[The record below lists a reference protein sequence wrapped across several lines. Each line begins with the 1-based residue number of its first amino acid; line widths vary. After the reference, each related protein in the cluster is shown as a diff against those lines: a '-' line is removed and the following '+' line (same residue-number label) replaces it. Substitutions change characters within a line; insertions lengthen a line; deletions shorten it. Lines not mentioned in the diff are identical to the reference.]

1 MSNLF
6 KPSWW
11 ISMFMSTFM
20 TMFFIY
26 LIKKMTTA
34 VEIPVVS
41 NVVKEV

>member
-1 MSNLF
+1 MSNLL

-26 LIKKMTTA
+26 LIKKMSTA
-34 VEIPVVS
+34 VQIPVVS
-41 NVVKEV
+41 DVVQEV

>member
-26 LIKKMTTA
+26 LIKKMSTA

-41 NVVKEV
+41 NVAKEV